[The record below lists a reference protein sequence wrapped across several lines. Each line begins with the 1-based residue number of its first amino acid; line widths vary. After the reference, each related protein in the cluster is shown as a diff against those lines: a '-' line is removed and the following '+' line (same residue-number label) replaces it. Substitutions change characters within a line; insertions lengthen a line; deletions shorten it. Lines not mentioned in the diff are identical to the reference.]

1 MKQDKLESLVKH
13 SLEGL
18 EPEVPAH
25 LWEGISSRINTG
37 AAPNGQSAPAKGN
50 WSGFAFKAGA
60 AAVIISAAAWWFWPS
75 SDDAG
80 SVSNNTEVA
89 IAVPGDTVS
98 STERSEQNTTKKESV
113 DFVVQEEG
121 SVKSAAAAD
130 DDNSFGQSVEPE
142 VTTVGEVEQAPQG
155 DGDDLTNDLT
165 KRSQDNESLETD
177 QVVHDES
184 DSASQGTASE
194 NTFTDNIDETD
205 DSITN
210 EDQEDTPAFAFV
222 EVGILASAVSGE
234 APLTINFSNVTEA
247 KLYDWNFGNGRKS
260 QVASPKITFER
271 AGDYQVHLTVTDF
284 EGNVMHDVMEISVY
298 EPAEVFIPT
307 SFSPNGDGLNDYFFV
322 EGKNLENLQF
332 KVFRIDG
339 SMVFESNSPGDR
351 WDGKDTQLPEGR
363 NYSVV
368 VTGIKPNGEPLL
380 EAEKLF
386 VRRDQ

>member
-1 MKQDKLESLVKH
+1 MKQDKLENLVKH

-25 LWEGISSRINTG
+25 LWEGISSRISTG
-37 AAPNGQSAPAKGN
+37 AAPNGHSAPAKGN
-50 WSGFAFKAGA
+50 WSGIAFKAGA
-60 AAVIISAAAWWFWPS
+60 AAVIISAAAWWFWQS

-80 SVSNNTEVA
+80 LPENNTEVA
-89 IAVPGDTVS
+89 ISVPRDIAVS
-98 STERSEQNTTKKESV
+98 SEQSEEEILQNETVE
-113 DFVVQEEG
+113 FVANEQETANRTA
-121 SVKSAAAAD
+121 SNN
-130 DDNSFGQSVEPE
+130 DDNAFGQTVEPDVIAE
-142 VTTVGEVEQAPQG
+142 GEVEEVPEVESGEVA
-155 DGDDLTNDLT
+155 NDLT
-165 KRSQDNESLETD
+165 KHSEVNESSETD
-177 QVVHDES
+177 QVVDHES
-184 DSASQGTASE
+184 DFSAKVTTPENASAGSLE
-194 NTFTDNIDETD
+194 ETEE
-205 DSITN
+205 SVVI
-210 EDQEDTPAFAFV
+210 EDQEETPAFAFV

-260 QVASPKITFER
+260 QGASPEITFER

-284 EGNVMHDVMEISVY
+284 EGNIMHDVMEISVY

-307 SFSPNGDGLNDYFFV
+307 SFSPNGDGLNDFFFV

-339 SMVFESNSPGDR
+339 SMVFESKSPGDR
-351 WDGKDTQLPEGR
+351 WDGKDIQLPEGR